1 MSEEKLVPKLR
12 FPGFTQF
19 WFQFKLRDIV
29 KINPKSSDLPDKFY
43 YIDLESVNN
52 GKLSKNIKI
61 TDLHNAPSRAQRM
74 LKFKDILFQTVRPY
88 QKNNFLFLINSNKQ
102 SYVSSTGYAQ
112 LRTRSIANT
121 FFTYYL
127 LHTESFVKKVLS
139 LSTGSNYPA
148 INSKDLSKIKIYL
161 PSLDEQKNIGI
172 LLFKIDDKIRF
183 LEQNLHIC
191 QKFKKGLLQQIFTQK
206 LQFKKVK
213 SFFVSDIITSISS
226 KNYQINKNSIK
237 EIGKFPVIDQGKNRI
252 TGFYSDETK
261 LFNNL
266 PVIIF
271 GDHTTILKYAE
282 TPFIVGGDGVKL
294 LKPKININLKYLYYN
309 LIFNN
314 VKSEGY
320 KRHFS
325 IFKKR
330 NLLIHESEEEQE
342 KIANFL
348 SSVDKK
354 IDLIQSQIEKMEEF
368 KKGLLQQ
375 MFTSML
381 SLFF

>member
-1 MSEEKLVPKLR
+1 MCDIIMGQSPSSENY
-12 FPGFTQF
+12 TS
-19 WFQFKLRDIV
+19 
-29 KINPKSSDLPDKFY
+29 NPNDTVLIQGNADLK
-43 YIDLESVNN
+43 N
-52 GKLSKNIKI
+52 GKITPKIFTKEITKKSK
-61 TDLHNAPSRAQRM
+61 LG
-74 LKFKDILFQTVRPY
+74 DIILTVRAPVGSLAI
-88 QKNNFLFLINSNKQ
+88 NNYEACIGRGVCLIRADNNEFL
-102 SYVSSTGYAQ
+102 
-112 LRTRSIANT
+112 
-121 FFTYYL
+121 YYL
-127 LHTESFVKKVLS
+127 LKRMKENHTWEKLSQGSTFES
-139 LSTGSNYPA
+139 
-148 INSKDLSKIKIYL
+148 INSTDIKQLKIKI
-161 PSLDEQKNIGI
+161 PSNEEQEKIANFLSFIDKQIG
-172 LLFKIDDKIRF
+172 LLANKYN
-183 LEQNLHIC
+183 LYQN
-191 QKFKKGLLQQIFTQK
+191 FKKGVIQQIFTQK

-252 TGFYSDETK
+252 AGFYSDETK

-314 VKSEGY
+314 VNSEGY

-330 NLLIHESEEEQE
+330 KLLIHESGEEQE

-348 SSVDKK
+348 SVVDRK
-354 IDLIQSQIEKMEEF
+354 IDLINSQIEKMEEF